1 MTEVLFDPNWPL
13 HAQLSLSETNGDVFA
28 AWPKQY
34 GWWLERREP
43 GLRKLDG
50 PALPFRR

>member
-1 MTEVLFDPNWPL
+1 MALGAAE
-13 HAQLSLSETNGDVFA
+13 GDLYA
-28 AWPKQY
+28 SWPKQA

-50 PALPFRR
+50 PPLPFRTRANA

>member
-1 MTEVLFDPNWPL
+1 MVALFDPNWPL
-13 HAQLSLSETNGDVFA
+13 HAQMALGGEDGEVFGS
-28 AWPKQY
+28 WPRQY

-50 PALPFRR
+50 PALPFRKG